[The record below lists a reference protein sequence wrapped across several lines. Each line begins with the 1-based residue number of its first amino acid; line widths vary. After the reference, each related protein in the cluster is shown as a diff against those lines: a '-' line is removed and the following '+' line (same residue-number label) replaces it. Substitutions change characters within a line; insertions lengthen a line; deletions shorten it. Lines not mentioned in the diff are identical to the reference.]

1 MNKKFDLQNYLTAE
15 LRRLQAPRRLEIFNG
30 ETYIGGG
37 NSKLTYLNLSI
48 PEVRLVLKKNLPLFS
63 EALEKQFTAFEK
75 VWKNSRIFEVRM
87 IALYWLEG
95 LTVEQLIQL
104 APRLTTWADKID
116 NWADSDT
123 LCGIYARIFEAT
135 PKRLLKTYKTWNKH
149 KNPWLRRCSMVAL
162 FYYSRS
168 RKKQPSFKLAVSLV
182 KPHLLATE
190 HYVQKAVGWTTR
202 EMHNVYPIETTQ
214 FIADNLMKIHPI
226 AWYAASEKM
235 QLSLK
240 KKLVEKR
247 RNLRKLKK

>member
-1 MNKKFDLQNYLTAE
+1 MQNYLTAE
-15 LRRLQAPRRLEIFNG
+15 LRKLKAPPRSEIFNG

-37 NSKLTYLNLSI
+37 NSKLIYLNLSI

-63 EALEKQFTAFEK
+63 ESLKKQFTAFEK

-87 IALYWLEG
+87 VALYWVEG
-95 LTVEQLIQL
+95 LPDEQLVQF
-104 APRLTTWADKID
+104 APRLSKWADKID

-123 LCGIYARIFEAT
+123 LCGIYARIFEAS
-135 PKRLLKTYKTWNKH
+135 PKSLLKTYKIWNKH
-149 KNPWLRRCSMVAL
+149 KNPWLRRCSMVGL

-168 RKKQPSFKLAVSLV
+168 RKKQPSFKLAFSMV
-182 KPHLLATE
+182 KPHLSAQE

-202 EMHNVYPIETTQ
+202 EMYNVYPIETLK
-214 FIADNLMKIHPI
+214 FITDNLSMIHPT

-235 QLSLK
+235 PLSLK

-247 RNLRKLKK
+247 RNLRKM

>member
-15 LRRLQAPRRLEIFNG
+15 LQKLKAPRHLEIFNG
-30 ETYIGGG
+30 ESYIGGG
-37 NSKLTYLNLSI
+37 NSNLIYLNLSI
-48 PEVRLVLKKNLPLFS
+48 PEVRLTLKKNLPLFS
-63 EALEKQFTAFEK
+63 ESLNKQFTEFEK
-75 VWKNSRIFEVRM
+75 VWKKSNVFEVRM

-95 LTVEQLIQL
+95 LSTEQLIPL
-104 APRLTTWADKID
+104 AARLTKWAGNID

-123 LCGIYARIFEAT
+123 LCGIYARIFEAS
-135 PKRLLKTYKTWNKH
+135 PKSLLKTYKIWNKH

-182 KPHLLATE
+182 KPHLLAKE

-202 EMHNVYPIETTQ
+202 EMYNVYPIETTQ
-214 FIADNLMKIHPI
+214 FITDNLMKIHPT

-235 QLSLK
+235 LLSLK

-247 RNLRKLKK
+247 RNLRKM